1 MSNRIFSLR
10 LFARVA
16 RLSSFSLAG
25 RELGLSQPSSSR
37 IISELEKEVG
47 VSLLTRTTR
56 GVTLTESGRDYLERI
71 EPILIALE
79 EADHA
84 ARGTGELRGI
94 LRIAVSTTFA
104 VREVIPRLQT
114 FMDRHPALRIS
125 LQLSDQ
131 RQDLVNESIDV
142 GLRVGALNDS
152 NAVARLL
159 GHSRRMLVAS
169 PDYLAKAGTPE
180 SPGDLANHSLIVGPT
195 GVTPAGWSFQRN
207 GRTTSIRADGRLTA
221 TVHEA
226 ATAAAVAGLGIMST
240 LGWGCRTELAGGA
253 LVEVLA
259 DWKMDTVEMHA
270 VFPAGRAAKP
280 SARAFVDYLRTV
292 LAEQRRKRV
301 EQ

>member
-1 MSNRIFSLR
+1 MNDRIFSLR

-16 RLSSFSLAG
+16 RLGSFSLAG

-47 VSLLTRTTR
+47 ASLLTRTTR
-56 GVTLTESGRDYLERI
+56 GVTLTEAGRDYLERI
-71 EPILIALE
+71 EPILVALE

-104 VREVIPRLQT
+104 VREVIPRLQA

-125 LQLSDQ
+125 LQMSDQ

-142 GLRVGALNDS
+142 ALRVGALTDA

-169 PDYLAKAGTPE
+169 PGYLAKAGIPE
-180 SPGDLANHSLIVGPT
+180 SPSDLADHSLIVGPS
-195 GVTPAGWSFQRN
+195 GMTPAGWSFQRN
-207 GRTTSIRADGRLTA
+207 GRATSIRADGRLIA
-221 TVHEA
+221 TVHEG
-226 ATAAAVAGLGIMST
+226 ATAAAVAGLGIMTT
-240 LGWGCRTELAGGA
+240 LGWGCRNELANGT
-253 LVEVLA
+253 LVEVLT
-259 DWKMDTVEMHA
+259 DWKMNTVDMHA

-280 SARAFVDYLRTV
+280 SARAFVEYLRTA
-292 LAEQRRKRV
+292 LAD
-301 EQ
+301 

>member
-1 MSNRIFSLR
+1 MSDRIFSLR

-71 EPILIALE
+71 EPILVALE

-104 VREVIPRLQT
+104 VREVLPRLQA
-114 FMDRHPALRIS
+114 FMDQHPALRIS

-142 GLRVGALNDS
+142 GLRVGALADS

-159 GHSRRMLVAS
+159 GNSRRMLVAS

-207 GRTTSIRADGRLTA
+207 GRTTSIRADGRLIA

-240 LGWGCRTELAGGA
+240 LGWGCRTELASGA

-259 DWKMDTVEMHA
+259 DWKMDTVEMNA

-292 LAEQRRKRV
+292 LAE
-301 EQ
+301 

>member
-1 MSNRIFSLR
+1 MNDRIFSLR

-16 RLSSFSLAG
+16 RLGSFSLAG

-47 VSLLTRTTR
+47 ASLLTRTTR
-56 GVTLTESGRDYLERI
+56 GVTLTEAGRDYLERI
-71 EPILIALE
+71 EPILVALE

-104 VREVIPRLQT
+104 VREVIPRLQA

-125 LQLSDQ
+125 LQMSDQ

-142 GLRVGALNDS
+142 ALRVGALTDA

-169 PDYLAKAGTPE
+169 PSYLAKAGIPE
-180 SPGDLANHSLIVGPT
+180 SPGDLADHSLIVGPS
-195 GVTPAGWSFQRN
+195 GMTPAGWSFQRN
-207 GRTTSIRADGRLTA
+207 GRATSIRADGRLIA
-221 TVHEA
+221 TVHEG
-226 ATAAAVAGLGIMST
+226 ATAAAVAGLGIMTT
-240 LGWGCRTELAGGA
+240 LGWGCRNELANGT

-259 DWKMDTVEMHA
+259 DWKMDNVDMHA

-280 SARAFVDYLRTV
+280 SARAFVDYLRTA
-292 LAEQRRKRV
+292 LAD
-301 EQ
+301 

>member
-1 MSNRIFSLR
+1 MSDRIFSLR
-10 LFARVA
+10 LFVRVA

-25 RELGLSQPSSSR
+25 REMGLSQPSSSR

-71 EPILIALE
+71 EPILTALE

-104 VREVIPRLQT
+104 VREVVPRLQA

-125 LQLSDQ
+125 LQMSDQ
-131 RQDLVNESIDV
+131 RQDLVNESIDI
-142 GLRVGALNDS
+142 GLRVGALTDS
-152 NAVARLL
+152 NVVARLL

-180 SPGDLANHSLIVGPT
+180 SPSDLANHSLIVGPA

-207 GRTTSIRADGRLTA
+207 GRTTSIRADGRLIA
-221 TVHEA
+221 TVHEG

-240 LGWGCRTELAGGA
+240 LGWGCRTELANGA
-253 LVEVLA
+253 LVEVLT

-280 SARAFVDYLRTV
+280 SARAFVDYLRTA
-292 LAEQRRKRV
+292 LAE
-301 EQ
+301 

>member
-1 MSNRIFSLR
+1 MSDRIFSLR

-71 EPILIALE
+71 EPILVALE

-104 VREVIPRLQT
+104 VREVLPRLQA
-114 FMDRHPALRIS
+114 FMDQHPALRIS

-142 GLRVGALNDS
+142 GLRVGALADS

-207 GRTTSIRADGRLTA
+207 GRTTSIRADGRLIA

-240 LGWGCRTELAGGA
+240 LGWGCRTELASGA

-259 DWKMDTVEMHA
+259 DWKMDTVEMNA

-292 LAEQRRKRV
+292 LAE
-301 EQ
+301 